1 MKTSVLWND
10 ILTKGAILGG
20 VMLASNIAETS
31 MLIYGGTI
39 GWMGAMSIECLA
51 VMALYCYLIYR
62 FTSNYAKLVISERKD
77 MPYFTYGNGY
87 SYAVM
92 ISILAGV
99 ITALGS
105 HIFLNYVV
113 GYGNYVTATINIAQS
128 AISQAELPSA
138 MVGQYE
144 QMLSAI
150 QQQEAPSMMSK
161 LFGSIWTYLLAG
173 SFVGLIVA
181 AFTKREPQMFDNQN
195 EQNDEQ

>member
-62 FTSNYAKLVISERKD
+62 FTSNYANLVISERKE

-113 GYGNYVTATINIAQS
+113 GYDNYVTATINIAQS

>member
-1 MKTSVLWND
+1 MRTSVLWND
-10 ILTKGAILGG
+10 ILTKGAILGC
-20 VMLASNIAETS
+20 VMLASNIAEAS
-31 MLIYGGTI
+31 MLVYGGTM
-39 GWMGAMSIECLA
+39 GWVGVMSIECLV

-87 SYAVM
+87 SYAVL

-99 ITALGS
+99 ITALGGY
-105 HIFLNYVV
+105 IFLNYVV
-113 GYGNYVTATINIAQS
+113 GFDNYVTATVNIAQQ
-128 AISQAELPSA
+128 AISQAEIPSA

-144 QMLSAI
+144 QMLAAI
-150 QQQEAPSMMSK
+150 QQQESPSMMSK
-161 LFGSIWTYLLAG
+161 LFGAIWTYLLAG

-181 AFTKREPQMFDNQN
+181 AFTKREPQIFDNQN

>member
-62 FTSNYAKLVISERKD
+62 FTSNYANLVISERKD

-113 GYGNYVTATINIAQS
+113 GYDNYVTATINIAQS

-144 QMLSAI
+144 QMLSAL
-150 QQQEAPSMMSK
+150 QQQEAPSIMNK

>member
-62 FTSNYAKLVISERKD
+62 FTSNYANLVVSERKE

-113 GYGNYVTATINIAQS
+113 GYDNYVTATINIAQS

-150 QQQEAPSMMSK
+150 QQQEAPSIMNK

>member
-62 FTSNYAKLVISERKD
+62 FTSNYANLVISERKE

-113 GYGNYVTATINIAQS
+113 GYDNYVTATINIAQS

-150 QQQEAPSMMSK
+150 QQQEAPSIMNK